1 MAGLPRNFN
10 LAPIDGEAGSGIIVN
25 AVKPSPPIHDLCAVR
40 TQEEVALIMGISR
53 ARVCQHE
60 RMAMRRLRKWLEPYH
75 PTRGRCAAVV
85 DSRIQRLRER
95 ERVPGFAALG
105 WWRVTKLV
113 GERGF
118 PTRHGLLCLQRAA
131 IASRRRLPPADCCR
145 NRIGYVSAATM
156 DQDYLSVRIWLAG
169 SLRNLNRTAGGLV
182 TLELEIIYGVPVIA
196 AGVVE

>member
-10 LAPIDGEAGSGIIVN
+10 LAPIDGETGSGIIVN

-75 PTRGRCAAVV
+75 PTRGRGAAVV

-95 ERVPGFAALG
+95 ERIPGFAALG

-113 GERGF
+113 GNGDF
-118 PTRHGLLCLQRAA
+118 
-131 IASRRRLPPADCCR
+131 PPATVCFAFNELRLLHEDDYR
-145 NRIGYVSAATM
+145 PPIVVGNRIGYVSAATM

-169 SLRNLNRTAGGLV
+169 SLRNLNRTGGGLV